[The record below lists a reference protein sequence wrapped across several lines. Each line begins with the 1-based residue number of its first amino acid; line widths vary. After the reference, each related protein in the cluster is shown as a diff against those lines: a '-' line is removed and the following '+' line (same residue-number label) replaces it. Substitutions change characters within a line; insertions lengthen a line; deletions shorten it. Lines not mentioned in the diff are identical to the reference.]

1 MIFGYAAAIFAIIMV
16 FWYFLKT
23 KNQEINDLK
32 EELKKNKEK
41 I

>member
-1 MIFGYAAAIFAIIMV
+1 MDLGDAAAIFVIIMV
-16 FWYFLKT
+16 FWLFLKT

-32 EELKKNKEK
+32 EELKTNKEK